1 MKFTKAELET
11 VERWARPFLERL
23 RATRTAEEF
32 RMVLDEERATQERGE
47 SHLNEQRL
55 RFSISSDELSTLLC
69 LMNSWPVRLTAVQ
82 IADRKLLPNGP
93 KDRDTIGKCL
103 KLLESCGLATRPRGT
118 ADGWQI
124 TYKGAEMVKCILPA
138 HSPHD
143 SRT

>member
-1 MKFTKAELET
+1 MKFTKAEIES
-11 VERWARPFLERL
+11 VERWAIPFFERL

-32 RMVLDEERATQERGE
+32 RRVLDEERATQERGE

-55 RFSISSDELSTLLC
+55 RFSISRDELSTLLC
-69 LMNSWPVRLTAVQ
+69 LMDSWPVRLTAVQ
-82 IADRKLLPNGP
+82 IANRKLPIGP

-124 TYKGAEMVKCILPA
+124 TYNGAEMVKCILPA